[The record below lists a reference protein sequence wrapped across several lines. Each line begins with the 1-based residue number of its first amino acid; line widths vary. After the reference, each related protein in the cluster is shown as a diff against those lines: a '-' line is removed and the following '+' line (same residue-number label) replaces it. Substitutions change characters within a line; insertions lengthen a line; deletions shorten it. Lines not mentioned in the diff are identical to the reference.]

1 MTTRRPGL
9 GGGGLEQQVD
19 PLRAVEPVD
28 GEDEVV
34 VAVAAVRERRRR
46 VRHDLRV
53 EPGRVAQPPGDVAGG
68 GEDLPRLAERRLLE
82 REHAPPQRAVLR
94 RLGELPERRPVH
106 VPGLAEL
113 VDEPDHLARMPHRVR
128 RELRRDHRVDR
139 AAVRLVEI
147 EQPPQERLRQHA
159 LAGIPLE
166 RHRHQLG
173 LVVARAQLLDEIV
186 GEDLGAAAL
195 ERHLRNAHGQ
205 PHRPLSSSSTR
216 RARSSTSR
224 SSASLTMRC
233 SANAGSTYQRIAF
246 RRTRFTWYAVQ
257 PLRPGRRSS
266 GLSALTGQNRSARP
280 RVVPRSREP
289 RSTASRSCAY
299 TSSTES
305 SC

>member
-1 MTTRRPGL
+1 MHESQVTPCASSRPARPNAFASSACPSSHVHARATSSTLGATTRPVSRSWTTSSGPPASVVVSTGFSERNASNGHHPEVLVDGCVVDAEAARVEIGEPLVRDAAGELGAAVQPAVAREPLEPLAVRPVAGDDDAQPRL

-46 VRHDLRV
+46 VRHDLRL

-68 GEDLPRLAERRLLE
+68 GEDLPRLAERRPLE

-94 RLGELPERRPVH
+94 RLGELSERRPVH

-159 LAGIPLE
+159 LA
-166 RHRHQLG
+166 R
-173 LVVARAQLLDEIV
+173 D
-186 GEDLGAAAL
+186 
-195 ERHLRNAHGQ
+195 
-205 PHRPLSSSSTR
+205 T
-216 RARSSTSR
+216 T
-224 SSASLTMRC
+224 
-233 SANAGSTYQRIAF
+233 
-246 RRTRFTWYAVQ
+246 
-257 PLRPGRRSS
+257 
-266 GLSALTGQNRSARP
+266 
-280 RVVPRSREP
+280 
-289 RSTASRSCAY
+289 
-299 TSSTES
+299 
-305 SC
+305 